1 MRRINEAPSATWLGA
16 RFRDARGA
24 ARSRIRDLIAD
35 ERRRAQLHI
44 ALIRRTEPSASPDR
58 LAHLMKERW
67 VKVASVEG
75 SLTGA
80 LGLFGVPLNLALFV
94 YCEIAL
100 IVSVAEAYDTVLEG
114 EGGED
119 AVLDVLGRA
128 HGLEDVLRSSPRVL
142 GAVAR
147 TIALRH
153 GFSSLGRLV
162 PLLAAPIAAKLNERD
177 MERLGGEALRRF
189 GNVVRIA

>member
-1 MRRINEAPSATWLGA
+1 MRRINEEPSTSWVGA
-16 RFRDARGA
+16 RFKDARSGA
-24 ARSRIRDLIAD
+24 RARLRDLIID

-44 ALIRRTEPSASPDR
+44 ALIRRGEPSASSDR
-58 LAHLMKERW
+58 LAHVMIERW
-67 VKVASVEG
+67 TRVASVEG
-75 SLTGA
+75 GLTGA
-80 LGLFGVPLNLALFV
+80 LGLFGVPLNLVLFV

-100 IVSVAEAYDTVLEG
+100 IVSVAEAYDTTLEG

-119 AVLDVLGRA
+119 AVLGVLGRA
-128 HGLEDVLRSSPRVL
+128 HGVEDVLRSSPRVL
-142 GAVAR
+142 GAIARAVA
-147 TIALRH
+147 ISH

-189 GNVVRIA
+189 GNVVRIG

>member
-1 MRRINEAPSATWLGA
+1 MRRINEEPSTGWFGD
-16 RFRDARGA
+16 RVRDARTA
-24 ARSRIRDLIAD
+24 ARSRLRDLIAD

-44 ALIRRTEPSASPDR
+44 ALIRRGEPAVSADR
-58 LAHLMKERW
+58 LANLLIERW
-67 VKVASVEG
+67 MKVASVEG
-75 SLTGA
+75 GLTGA
-80 LGLFGVPLNLALFV
+80 LGLFGVPINLVLFV

-114 EGGED
+114 ELGEE
-119 AVLDVLGRA
+119 AVLGVLGRA
-128 HGLEDVLRSSPRVL
+128 HGMEDVLRSSPRVL
-142 GAVAR
+142 GAIAR

-153 GFSSLGRLV
+153 GFGSLGRLV

-189 GNVVRIA
+189 GNVVRIG